1 MLSARAY
8 SFHQKSKLAI
18 SLSWIAGYVNV
29 VLLLACGGLVSHVTG
44 NATFFGSQLVQG
56 PFSGAL
62 HFGFIVLCF
71 WLGAVASAFMT
82 EGARRRGVR
91 SKYVLPMAV
100 EGLLLGALAIGLA
113 WLHHGRLELTPVNFH
128 VLIGI
133 AALAMG
139 LQNATITEISGVVRT
154 THVTGVITDL
164 GLEGVRL
171 FNWWRDRTAKRRW
184 SRTGRMLRI
193 SQRHPTALR
202 VLLLASIFGS
212 FVFGTVIGTLA
223 HDRWPA
229 QALLVPVLFIVW
241 IILMDW
247 RKPIADV
254 REIDLLSDPE
264 LMLHGIVKSLLPPEL
279 GLYRLSHHRGDRAH
293 RPPDFHTWAEHLP
306 GHWRVIVLAAS
317 PLTYFDTNAALNLRE
332 VVDRFHAQGRD
343 LVISGIT
350 RPQYKTLERAG
361 LTEVIDVENFCPDLE
376 FAIARG
382 IELVRQ
388 IAEETEPARVGPVR
402 GATAI

>member
-29 VLLLACGGLVSHVTG
+29 VLLLACGTLVSHVTG
-44 NATFFGSQLVQG
+44 NATYFGSQLVHG
-56 PFSGAL
+56 PFTGAL
-62 HFGFIVLCF
+62 HFGFIVLSF
-71 WLGAVASAFMT
+71 WLGAVTSAFMT
-82 EGARRRGVR
+82 EGAKRRGVR

-100 EGLLLGALAIGLA
+100 EGALLGFLAIGIA
-113 WLHHGRLELTPVNFH
+113 WLTRGRIELTAVNFH

-133 AALAMG
+133 GAFAMG

-154 THVTGVITDL
+154 THVTGVVTDL

-171 FNWWRDRTAKRRW
+171 FNWWRDKTAKRRW

-223 HDRWPA
+223 HGRFPA
-229 QALLVPVLFIVW
+229 QALLVPVLFIIW

-264 LMLHGIVKSLLPPEL
+264 LQLYGIVKSLLPAEL

-293 RPPDFHTWAEHLP
+293 RPPDFHLWAEHLP

-317 PLTYFDTNAALNLRE
+317 PLTYFDSNAALDLRD
-332 VVDRFHAQGRD
+332 VVDQLHMQGRE
-343 LVISGIT
+343 LVVSGIT
-350 RPQYKTLERAG
+350 PAQYKAMERSG
-361 LTEVIDVENFCPDLE
+361 LTGILDVENFCPDLE

-388 IAEETEPARVGPVR
+388 LGEADTRATLARLAVDG
-402 GATAI
+402 